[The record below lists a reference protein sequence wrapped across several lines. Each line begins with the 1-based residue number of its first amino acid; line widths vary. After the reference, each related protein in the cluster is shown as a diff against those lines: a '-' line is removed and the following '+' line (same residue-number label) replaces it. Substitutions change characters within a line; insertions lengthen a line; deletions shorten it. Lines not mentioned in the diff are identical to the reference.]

1 MKKLESKV
9 TGTKQMQTKKER
21 SGSGKQKGGTAVL
34 TADEVEFR
42 VKSTL

>member
-1 MKKLESKV
+1 
-9 TGTKQMQTKKER
+9 MQTKKER

-42 VKSTL
+42 VKSGNTGKETGQVF